1 MESADVLVF
10 DSTEEV
16 SIKMSVE
23 LLAKVELIKDDS
35 GYTVART
42 HVNEPAHSSHNT
54 KNSTVASLSILITC
68 IIHYLIM
75 IPYQYT

>member
-1 MESADVLVF
+1 MKSADVLVF

-42 HVNEPAHSSHNT
+42 HVNEPFKIIGRNSISDGRIGRWRLDPRAIWAAHS
-54 KNSTVASLSILITC
+54 LSV
-68 IIHYLIM
+68 
-75 IPYQYT
+75 